1 MATTEVPG
9 ASSAADW
16 TDFIHTGPDT
26 LAGKYLRS
34 FWQPVYR
41 AQDLLPGR
49 TMPIRIMGEQLTLYR
64 GESGTPHLV
73 AFRCAHRGTQLS
85 VGWVEDDCI
94 RCRYHGWMYDASGQC
109 VEQPGEEPSAAERV
123 KIRSYPTEEYLGLIF
138 AYLGEGAAPPI
149 RRYPDFDAPGV
160 FEADPPEVWPCNYFN
175 RAENDPYHVY
185 WTHKESN
192 RRRNMPNRPWVPEQ
206 NRYAETDYGF
216 SLPNGHTSYFHMP
229 NTMQLRTAVR
239 VPGFEHLAEYRLVWH
254 MPIDDQ
260 ECVAFDVN
268 LVPDLTGEEG
278 ERFRAARRALQEDDP
293 QAPIDFAEAVLAG
306 RARVEDMDSAFGTY
320 KTFWIEDYVTLVGQG
335 AIPDRAQERL
345 GRTDQWMV
353 VKRMLWQRELKA
365 LAEGRPLKEWTS
377 PTLFAHADNTAPGG
391 RR

>member
-1 MATTEVPG
+1 MAITDVPRKTPE
-9 ASSAADW
+9 SDW

-26 LAGKYLRS
+26 LAGQYLRR

-41 AQDLLPGR
+41 AQDILPGR
-49 TMPIRIMGEQLTLYR
+49 TMPIRIMGEQFTLYR
-64 GESGTPHLV
+64 GEAGAPHLA

-85 VGWVEDDCI
+85 VGWVEGDCI
-94 RCRYHGWMYDASGQC
+94 RCRYHGWKFDESGQC
-109 VEQPGEEPSAAERV
+109 VEQPGEEEPFAARV
-123 KIRSYPTEEYLGLIF
+123 RIASYPVEEYLGLIF
-138 AYLGEGAAPPI
+138 AYLGPGEPPPL

-192 RRRNMPNRPWVPEQ
+192 RRRNMPERPWNPTES
-206 NRYAETDYGF
+206 RYVETEYGF
-216 SLPNGHTSYFHMP
+216 ALPKGRTSHFHMP
-229 NTMQLRTAVR
+229 NTMHLKTAVR
-239 VPGFEHLAEYRLVWH
+239 VPGFEHLAEYRLIWH
-254 MPIDDQ
+254 MPIDDEQ
-260 ECVAFDVN
+260 CVAFDVN
-268 LVPDLTGEEG
+268 LVPGLTGEEG
-278 ERFRAARRALQEDDP
+278 ERFRAARRELQEDDP

-335 AIPDRAQERL
+335 AIPDRTQERL
-345 GRTDQWMV
+345 GVTDQWMV

-377 PTLFAHADNTAPGG
+377 PALFLNAETGAQEGL
-391 RR
+391 R